1 MKFLGKYAGKRFDL
15 SEVVY
20 AAKLPG
26 LYDLRMKLSLTQ
38 KILLVVAIPLA
49 IQVTFL
55 LFLSDNLKKLADEQI
70 LAEHDIETV
79 MARDRLFINERQLLL
94 LMTMYLATVE
104 ESCARKFE
112 EACADTRVICND
124 LSKLWIDK
132 QERAQGLQKLWNM
145 SSQRDRIVISQ
156 FGHTGRRQTV
166 GELMG
171 QGVAGGRMMIEHN
184 IKMTKVPFIEQ
195 YFVEDKQKKQ
205 QEDEAVQSRM
215 QFIYSMLYFGL
226 FAMLLA
232 SLVSGLMFSFSV
244 SRRLKTVLANI
255 NALADGKSELVSMK
269 GGDEISKLNAAVV
282 STANKIRDAEEFQ
295 AQTTA
300 IIAEELNKPL
310 AEVEA
315 ALQALPQVGFAS
327 LSEKGSRRLS
337 DSLAEV
343 KRLGSLVFELVNLDA
358 AGRRLDV
365 HMLDLNETVNKCLKI
380 VEPLTR
386 LKSISISTRRAD
398 DVTVFADADKTTQ
411 VLINLLSNA
420 IKYSPVNSTI
430 EVDISSSESQARVSV
445 RDQGPGIPEKF
456 HARIFGRFEQ
466 AENPGAERPASSGL
480 GLQISK
486 EIIESQGGEIGF
498 SSKIGEGSTFWFS
511 LPKKAPEKHAQ
522 RVDKKLSVEERGWR
536 PTIWK
541 KALLVVAL
549 PMIVQLVTVFA
560 LFNFLHQNS
569 EKIAEMQKIPRV
581 TALCDML
588 MASVAKGGM
597 YALLYNADRRQ
608 ADLDAARAEDESLRK
623 NMAELEKLTAGE
635 PITDGL
641 TQKLLDM
648 ISAHLAFHEHLI
660 DAPQDADLTT
670 FIGERGT
677 DKKESLLI
685 DVRRPMHDMLLYQKD
700 LIASN
705 ALASEEIRHAFSTL
719 LFVSA
724 IVASLVA
731 AALGLLIAKSLT
743 SRATR
748 LSDRALH
755 FSERRELPEPEPGDD
770 ELAFVE
776 QQLYVAGK
784 KLIELEALR
793 AEMIG
798 ITSHELR
805 TPLTSI
811 IALIEVMEAGV
822 FGELTDEGH
831 KLLASARLETSEL
844 IVLITNLLDLEKME
858 SGKILVTKQKINVE
872 TVFEQIKN
880 DNLQPADNRGVILE
894 IQNCK
899 QELLGDSSR
908 LSQALTALIRSI
920 VERLPA
926 KSSVSVECKT
936 VRDQIVLAVG
946 APYGI
951 SKSGYSNKHREL
963 AREQM
968 AINLARQTA
977 QQHGGD
983 LQLTTSNRGRT
994 IEICLPAG
1002 A

>member
-1 MKFLGKYAGKRFDL
+1 
-15 SEVVY
+15 
-20 AAKLPG
+20 
-26 LYDLRMKLSLTQ
+26 MKLSLTQ

-55 LFLSDNLKKLADEQI
+55 VFLSDNLKKLADEQI

-79 MARDRLFINERQLLL
+79 MARDRLFINERQLIL

-145 SSQRDRIVISQ
+145 TSQRDQIVISR
-156 FGHTGRRQTV
+156 FGRTDQKHTV

-171 QGVAGGRMMIEHN
+171 DDVAGGRMMIEHN
-184 IKMTKVPFIEQ
+184 IKMSKVPFIEQ

-205 QEDEAVQSRM
+205 QEDQAVQSRM
-215 QFIYSMLYFGL
+215 QFIYSLLYFGL
-226 FAMLLA
+226 AAMLFA

-255 NALADGKSELVSMK
+255 NALADGKTELVSMK

-315 ALQALPQVGFAS
+315 ALQALAQVGFVS

-343 KRLGSLVFELVNLDA
+343 KRLGALVFELVTLDA

-386 LKSISISTRRAD
+386 LKSISISSNRPG
-398 DVTVFADADKTTQ
+398 DVIVYADADKTTQ

-430 EVDISSSESQARVSV
+430 EVDLSCTANEARVSV
-445 RDQGPGIPEKF
+445 SDQGPGIPEKF

-466 AENPGAERPASSGL
+466 AETPGAERPASSGL

-498 SSKIGEGSTFWFS
+498 SSKTGEGSTFWFS
-511 LPKKAPEKHAQ
+511 LPTRAPERQHRPNNK
-522 RVDKKLSVEERGWR
+522 VSMDGRGWR

-541 KALLVVAL
+541 KALLVVAV
-549 PMIVQLVTVFA
+549 PMLVQLATVFA

-569 EKIAEMQKIPRV
+569 EKIEEMQKIPRV

-588 MASVAKGGM
+588 MASVTKGGM

-608 ADLDAARAEDESLRK
+608 ADLDATRGEDASLRK

-635 PITDGL
+635 PIIDGL
-641 TQKLLDM
+641 TRKLLDM
-648 ISAHLAFHEHLI
+648 INAHLAFHEHLI
-660 DAPQDADLTT
+660 NAPQNSDLTT

-705 ALASEEIRHAFSTL
+705 AMASEEIRHAFSML

-776 QQLYVAGK
+776 QQLYAAGK

-793 AEMIG
+793 AEMIS

-872 TVFEQIKN
+872 AVFEQIKN

-936 VRDQIVLAVG
+936 GRDQIILAVG

-994 IEICLPAG
+994 IEICLPSG